1 MPEASVTPLMSL
13 ATSLGKD
20 ALHVRS
26 LSAHEEMGRPFEFQ
40 VTALAADFEL
50 DIDSLVGSTAH
61 VSLQLAD
68 NQLRHF
74 HGVVAAAGVD
84 GYAAGALTVRL
95 VLRPWLWLLTRR
107 ADTRIFQNKNAQEIL
122 NAVFG
127 PYVHAVRFNVTGSLP
142 TYEYCVQYR
151 ESDFNFVSRL
161 MEQEGLYYFFE
172 HTDAQHTMV
181 IVDAMSA
188 HTPYEGSGT
197 VLFAEQ
203 AYGAMTEEYL
213 SEWRGSLEVHTGK
226 VTLDDYN
233 FTTPDTSL
241 SASVTADGT
250 GADTALE
257 HYDPPGD
264 YQAASA
270 GSRYAGLRLDELGA
284 AARRKIG
291 SGGVRTLAAGHRIHL
306 SGHPRNAENAE
317 YVLLSTRIDAGYTD
331 QQSGQGDHW
340 FRCSFTALDART
352 VYRPPRITPKPTVP
366 GPQTAVVVGPSG
378 EEIYTDEYGRVKLQ
392 FHWDRLGQNDENS
405 SCWVRVSSPSA
416 GKGFGMVALPR
427 IGQEVVVDFIEG
439 DPDRPLVTGSVYN
452 ATQVVPYELPTN
464 KTVSTWRSQSSK
476 EAERAN
482 FNELRFEDKK
492 GSEYVWFHAEKD
504 YYQQVKNDSAVWVG
518 RDAFRIVAR
527 DLKEDLQRDVERK
540 MARDLKES
548 VGRDQSLK
556 ITGKSANEVGG
567 AYGLKVTGDL
577 VQESSAVVSIKSG
590 ADLVQKVGAN
600 LGVEAAAN
608 VHIKAGANVVIEAGA
623 TLTLKCGGSSV
634 VLTSGDVSITG
645 GMVKVNSGG
654 SPGAGNGASPKSP
667 EAPAAPTAPE
677 KPADPLP

>member
-1 MPEASVTPLMSL
+1 MPEASDTPLLSL
-13 ATSLGKD
+13 TTSLGEE
-20 ALHVRS
+20 ALHLRS
-26 LSAHEEMGRPFEFQ
+26 LSAYEEVGRPFEFQ
-40 VTALAADFEL
+40 VTALANDPEV

-74 HGVVAAAGVD
+74 HGVVAAVGLEGFTANGL
-84 GYAAGALTVRL
+84 AVRL

-107 ADTRIFQNKNAQEIL
+107 ADTRIFQQKNAQEIL
-122 NAVFG
+122 NEVFG
-127 PYVHAVRFNVTGSLP
+127 HYVHEVRYSLSGSLP
-142 TYEYCVQYR
+142 TYDYCVQYR

-161 MEQEGLYYFFE
+161 MEQEGLYYYFE

-188 HTPYEGSGT
+188 HTPYQGNGA
-197 VLFAEQ
+197 VLFSEQ
-203 AYGAMTEEYL
+203 AYGAMTEEYV
-213 SEWRGSLEVHTGK
+213 SEWRSSLEVHTSK
-226 VTLDDYN
+226 VTLNDYN
-233 FTTPDTSL
+233 FTTPDSSL
-241 SASVTADGT
+241 SASATADGT
-250 GADTALE
+250 GTDSRLE

-264 YQAASA
+264 YQVTAD
-270 GSRYAGLRLDELGA
+270 GTRYAGLRQDELAA
-284 AARRKIG
+284 AARRKTG
-291 SGGVRTLAAGHRIHL
+291 SGGVRTLAAGRRIQL
-306 SGHPRNAENAE
+306 MEHPRAAENAE

-340 FRCSFTALDART
+340 FRCTFTAIDVST

-366 GPQTAVVVGPSG
+366 GPQTALVVGPSG

-392 FHWDRLGQNDENS
+392 FHWDRLGQKNENS
-405 SCWVRVSSPSA
+405 SCWVRVASPSA
-416 GKGFGMVALPR
+416 GKGFGMVTLPR

-452 ATQVVPYELPTN
+452 ATQVVPYDLPAN
-464 KTVSTWRSQSSK
+464 KTVSTLRSQSSK
-476 EAERAN
+476 DAERAN
-482 FNELRFEDKK
+482 FNELRFEDKT

-518 RDAFRIVAR
+518 RDAFRIIAR

-548 VGRDQSLK
+548 VGGDQSLK

-577 VQESSAVVSIKSG
+577 VQESAAAVSVKSG
-590 ADLVQKVGAN
+590 ADMVHKVGAN

-608 VHIKAGANVVIEAGA
+608 VHIKGGANVVIEAGA

-634 VLTSGDVSITG
+634 VLTSADLSIIG
-645 GMVKVNSGG
+645 GMVKINSGG

-667 EAPAAPTAPE
+667 EAPAEPAALE
-677 KPADPLP
+677 KPEDPLP

>member
-1 MPEASVTPLMSL
+1 MPEASDNPLMKLTTPL
-13 ATSLGKD
+13 GEE
-20 ALHVRS
+20 ALKFRS
-26 LSAHEEMGRPFEFQ
+26 LSATEEVGRLFEFH
-40 VTALAADFEL
+40 VAAVAGDPAV
-50 DIDSLVGSTAH
+50 DIDSLVGQTAH
-61 VSLQLAD
+61 VSLELPDASQ
-68 NQLRHF
+68 RHL
-74 HGVVAAAGVD
+74 HGVVASVGLEGFAAGW
-84 GYAAGALTVRL
+84 LQVRL

-107 ADTRIFQNKNAQEIL
+107 ADTRIFQHKNAQEIL
-122 NAVFG
+122 AEVFG
-127 PYVHAVRFNVTGSLP
+127 RYVHAVRFDISGSLP

-161 MEQEGLYYFFE
+161 MEQEGLYYYFE
-172 HTDAQHTMV
+172 HTDSQHTMV
-181 IVDAMSA
+181 VVNAMSA
-188 HTPYEGSGT
+188 HTPYRSFEQ
-197 VLFAEQ
+197 VPFAEQ
-203 AYGAMTEEYL
+203 AYGSLTDEFIN
-213 SEWRGSLEVHTGK
+213 EWRSSLELHTGK
-226 VTLDDYN
+226 VTLNDYN
-233 FTTPDTSL
+233 FTTPETSL
-241 SASVTADGT
+241 SADASSDGT
-250 GADTALE
+250 GADDTLE

-270 GSRYAGLRLDELGA
+270 GTRYAGLRVDELA
-284 AARRKIG
+284 ASARRKTG
-291 SGGVRTLAAGHRIHL
+291 SGSVRTLAAGSRFRL
-306 SGHPRNAENAE
+306 QDHPRDAENAE
-317 YVLLSTRIDAGYTD
+317 YVLLSTRIDAGFTD
-331 QQSGQGDHW
+331 QSSGQPESW
-340 FRCSFTALDART
+340 FRCSFTAIDAAT

-366 GPQTAVVVGPSG
+366 GPQTAVVVGKST
-378 EEIYTDEYGRVKLQ
+378 EEIDTDEYGRVKLH
-392 FHWDRLGQNDENS
+392 FHWDRLGEKNENS
-405 SCWVRVSSPSA
+405 SCWVRVATPSA
-416 GKGFGMVALPR
+416 GKGFGMIAVPR

-452 ATQVVPYELPTN
+452 ATQVVPYELPAN

-518 RDAFRIVAR
+518 RDAFRIVTR

-577 VQESSAVVSIKSG
+577 VQESAAVVSVKSG
-590 ADLVQKVGAN
+590 ADMVHKVGAN

-608 VHIKAGANVVIEAGA
+608 VHIKGGANVVIEAGA
-623 TLTLKCGGSSV
+623 TLTLKCGSSSV

-645 GMVKVNSGG
+645 TMVKVNSGG

-667 EAPAAPTAPE
+667 EAPAEPAALE
-677 KPADPLP
+677 KPEDPLP